1 MKKRRIKIL
10 FIILACIIAL
20 GFSIKPVTGA
30 IFAAES
36 KIYIAKK
43 KLSNM
48 NIIKVKLSG
57 QLSST

>member
-1 MKKRRIKIL
+1 MSKTATQVDALNVIFLKKSIL
-10 FIILACIIAL
+10 Q
-20 GFSIKPVTGA
+20 
-30 IFAAES
+30 
-36 KIYIAKK
+36 KK